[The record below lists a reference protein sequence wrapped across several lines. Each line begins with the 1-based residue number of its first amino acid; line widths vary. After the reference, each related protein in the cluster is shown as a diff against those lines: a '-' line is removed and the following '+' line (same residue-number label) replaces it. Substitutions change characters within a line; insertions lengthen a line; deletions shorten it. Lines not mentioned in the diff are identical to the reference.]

1 MFNFWFLKNSRKFI
15 KKRSIK
21 IEQILIILMKQISLK
36 NNPKNISWLYLNSI
50 YYKILGKGDYLRC
63 LELEYA
69 SLLY

>member
-1 MFNFWFLKNSRKFI
+1 MN
-15 KKRSIK
+15 
-21 IEQILIILMKQISLK
+21 QISLK